1 MDGSAPV
8 GFSCVYT
15 KYNTSRRKIC
25 FEKKKNI
32 SLVVSNANLML
43 SIELTDFLE
52 EKKTFFFSF
61 RTVIG
66 GHMKMY

>member
-1 MDGSAPV
+1 MAGSAPL

-25 FEKKKNI
+25 FEKKNI
-32 SLVVSNANLML
+32 SFSTSNANLML

-52 EKKTFFFSF
+52 RKKNIFFSF